1 MKITE
6 VHLMSQKVNKLEE
19 LNFNEDNLDILQ
31 EIQKSSD
38 KIKEL

>member
-1 MKITE
+1 
-6 VHLMSQKVNKLEE
+6 MSQKVNKLEE